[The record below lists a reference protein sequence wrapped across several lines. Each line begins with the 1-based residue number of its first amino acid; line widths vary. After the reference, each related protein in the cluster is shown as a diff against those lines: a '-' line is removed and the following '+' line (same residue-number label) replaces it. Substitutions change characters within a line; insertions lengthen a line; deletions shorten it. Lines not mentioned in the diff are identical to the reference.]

1 MNEKNVSQCDGG
13 KKKLQHRALPI
24 LAVYFFFLIGKTN
37 TNINKEDR
45 RNVPDVRSMLW
56 TILLAT
62 KYLIR

>member
-1 MNEKNVSQCDGG
+1 MNEENVSQCDGG
-13 KKKLQHRALPI
+13 KTKLQHRALPI
-24 LAVYFFFLIGKTN
+24 LAVYFFFLGKTN

>member
-1 MNEKNVSQCDGG
+1 MHEKNVSQCDGG
-13 KKKLQHRALPI
+13 KTKLQHRALPI
-24 LAVYFFFLIGKTN
+24 LAVFFFLLGKTN